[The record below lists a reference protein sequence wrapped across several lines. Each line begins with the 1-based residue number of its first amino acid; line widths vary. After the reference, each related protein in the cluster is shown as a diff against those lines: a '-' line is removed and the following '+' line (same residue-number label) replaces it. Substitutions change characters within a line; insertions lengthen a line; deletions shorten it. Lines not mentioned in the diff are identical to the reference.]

1 MSVQKKF
8 VLGFFSFIFFIFIV
22 GFITGYF
29 SCPGAEYS
37 NCCGAKN
44 ENDDTSRKLL
54 EQEAFELISG
64 RKIAYYLKY
73 FANNAHLDGTNDS
86 CAQALFIK
94 NEWNS
99 FGFDAVQLKRYD
111 TNSALCTNSAS
122 GAVSGKLVYVN
133 YGRESDFNYLDYTNI
148 SCYQCTK
155 MVGSRSLV
163 IC

>member
-1 MSVQKKF
+1 MSNDHVDTGLTSNKISIWTWTHCNERQVASRVKIGGFSTRILTGMSVQKKF

-64 RKIAYYLKY
+64 RKIAYYLKWVPFY
-73 FANNAHLDGTNDS
+73 ITIIRRGMN
-86 CAQALFIK
+86 
-94 NEWNS
+94 
-99 FGFDAVQLKRYD
+99 
-111 TNSALCTNSAS
+111 LCTTLFTFKQFKHEHQSW
-122 GAVSGKLVYVN
+122 
-133 YGRESDFNYLDYTNI
+133 
-148 SCYQCTK
+148 
-155 MVGSRSLV
+155 
-163 IC
+163 